1 MGRKTVTCIISTAFI
16 MALALSA
23 CKKTEETTNVNP
35 APVAVPG
42 PAGAPGAPGAPGAT
56 GFAGRSG
63 ATGTPGNTGAPGE
76 RGKTGGDTIVVVPAP
91 SPGK

>member
-16 MALALSA
+16 MALALGA
-23 CKKTEETTNVNP
+23 CKKTEETTTVNP

-42 PAGAPGAPGAPGAT
+42 PAGAPGATGATGAT
-56 GFAGRSG
+56 GFSGHSG
-63 ATGTPGNTGAPGE
+63 AAGE